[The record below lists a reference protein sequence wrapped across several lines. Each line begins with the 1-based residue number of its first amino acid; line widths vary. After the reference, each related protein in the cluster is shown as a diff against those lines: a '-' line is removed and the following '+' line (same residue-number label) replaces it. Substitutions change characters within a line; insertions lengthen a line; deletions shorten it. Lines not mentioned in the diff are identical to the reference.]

1 MKVQTFIGKISNQGV
16 QQMDEQIN
24 AWLNRNGIK
33 TEFVSQTVGS
43 PLASENEQVI
53 ITSIWY
59 KDPEKE

>member
-24 AWLNRNGIK
+24 AWMHRNDVAVAFI
-33 TEFVSQTVGS
+33 TQTVGS

-53 ITSIWY
+53 ITSVWY
-59 KDPEKE
+59 KDKE

>member
-24 AWLNRNGIK
+24 AWMHRNDVTVAFI
-33 TEFVSQTVGS
+33 TQTVGS

-53 ITSIWY
+53 ITSVWY
-59 KDPEKE
+59 KDQE